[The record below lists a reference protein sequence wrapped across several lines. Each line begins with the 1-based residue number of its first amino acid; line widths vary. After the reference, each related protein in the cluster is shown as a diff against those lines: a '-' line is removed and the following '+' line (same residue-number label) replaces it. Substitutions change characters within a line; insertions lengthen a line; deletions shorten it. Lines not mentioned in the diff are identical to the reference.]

1 VKTTLLSIC
10 SVSTHTNQNY
20 RRFDLFPELGKIKA
34 NNVPASDGAQAQPA
48 FSVDLHTSECS
59 IVACGCSTLRDL
71 FPHMATAKR
80 TDLLLFVI
88 KRTNEKSEAERMRRI
103 AATREATYVAT
114 LSWQPSIEQS
124 RRGMA
129 ALLSSL
135 YMFSHAVGQKGSTT
149 EAMAL
154 SVMQTIT
161 RFPPAV
167 RASEPWSFIS
177 HDLV

>member
-10 SVSTHTNQNY
+10 SATTHTNQNY
-20 RRFDLFPELGKIKA
+20 RRFDLFPEVSKA
-34 NNVPASDGAQAQPA
+34 KENEARASDSAHAQPA
-48 FSVDLHTSECS
+48 FSVDLHTSDCS
-59 IVACGCSTLRDL
+59 IVACACSTLRDL
-71 FPHMATAKR
+71 FPHMATANR
-80 TDLLLFVI
+80 TDLLLFVV
-88 KRTNEKSEAERMRRI
+88 KRKNEKSEAERTRRI

-149 EAMAL
+149 EHMVL
-154 SVMQTIT
+154 SVMQTVT

-167 RASEPWSFIS
+167 RASELRSFILHS
-177 HDLV
+177 LI

>member
-1 VKTTLLSIC
+1 MS
-10 SVSTHTNQNY
+10 
-20 RRFDLFPELGKIKA
+20 
-34 NNVPASDGAQAQPA
+34 
-48 FSVDLHTSECS
+48 
-59 IVACGCSTLRDL
+59 
-71 FPHMATAKR
+71 TAKR
-80 TDLLLFVI
+80 SDLLLFVV

-135 YMFSHAVGQKGSTT
+135 YMFSHAVGETDSTT

-167 RASEPWSFIS
+167 RASEPWPFIS
-177 HDLV
+177 HDLI